1 MKTIT
6 LTEEAYERLLSWKQS
21 PKESFSKV
29 VINMIPVRGTM
40 GQMMEDLKHFP
51 PLTPKQSRVME
62 DAATWGRKTSG
73 LKDKWTS

>member
-6 LTEEAYERLLSWKQS
+6 LTEEAYERLLSWKRS

-29 VINMIPVRGTM
+29 VINKVPPRSTL
-40 GQMMEDLKHFP
+40 GQMADDVKKLP
-51 PLTPKQSRVME
+51 PATSEHVKAME
-62 DAATWGRKTSG
+62 DAATWGRKPSE